1 MLYFVG
7 NEGEEITVDEVD
19 KTRYKETTKKFET
32 FIYIKGKDVYIK
44 QIRNLSVQKQKKGF
58 LGIWSKDGSAYN
70 AVDLDYFKSTSDD
83 FVKNIFYYLFVLI
96 FNSHKDYDKVLEYS
110 AQFGDMSA
118 KPLNM
123 LKTI

>member
-7 NEGEEITVDEVD
+7 SEGEEITVDEVD

-32 FIYIKGKDVYIK
+32 FIYIKGTDVYIK

-70 AVDLDYFKSTSDD
+70 AVDLDYFKSTSND
-83 FVKNIFYYLFVLI
+83 FVKNIFYYLSDSI
-96 FNSHKDYDKVLEYS
+96 EYS
-110 AQFGDMSA
+110 VCFSRCDICI
-118 KPLNM
+118 N
-123 LKTI
+123 